1 MATIKT
7 ATVLIGLCGAL
18 ALWGCEKAAPTAAP
32 APPKVTVAQ
41 PVLREVV
48 DVDEYTGRL
57 GAVDEV
63 EVRAKVRG
71 YLDSIE
77 FKDGDEVEKG
87 KVLFQ
92 IDPRPFDA
100 TLKAAEGQ
108 LDVVKAR
115 RVTAQADVTRYK
127 DLVPKGAATAQ
138 DLDRA
143 IGQLGEAEAAIR
155 VAEAQI
161 EQARLDL
168 IYAKITAPVS
178 GVISRS
184 QLSVGNLV
192 GAGGGEELLTTIV
205 SVDPIQVYFDV
216 DQRALLRY
224 RQEAIKRRAGGPEP
238 KTIRDLNI
246 AFEFAL
252 AGEQGFP
259 HKGVLD
265 FIDNKVD
272 PTTGTIPVR
281 GEVSNANRLLKPGF
295 FARVRVSPS
304 PPYKAVLVNEQAI
317 GTQQGQKYV
326 FLVDSSN
333 KVIFRTVQLGAV
345 QSDGLRVITSG
356 VAAEDRIILNG
367 MQRARPGATVSPELG
382 EMIPRVSA
390 AVPAATQQ
398 VSSGN

>member
-1 MATIKT
+1 
-7 ATVLIGLCGAL
+7 
-18 ALWGCEKAAPTAAP
+18 
-32 APPKVTVAQ
+32 VTVAQ

-57 GAVDEV
+57 AAVDDV

-71 YLDSIE
+71 YLDNIA
-77 FKDGDEVEKG
+77 FKDGDEVQKG
-87 KVLFQ
+87 QVLFQ
-92 IDPRPFDA
+92 IDPRPFDV

-108 LDVVKAR
+108 LDAVKAR

-161 EQARLDL
+161 EQAKLDL
-168 IYAKITAPVS
+168 DYARITAPVS

-192 GAGGGEELLTTIV
+192 GAVGGEQLLTTIV

-224 RQEAIKRRAGGPEP
+224 RQEAIKRRSGGPEP

-281 GEVSNANRLLKPGF
+281 GGVPNANRLLKPGF

-304 PPYKAVLVNEQAI
+304 PPYQAVLVNEQAI

-326 FLVDSSN
+326 FVVDSSN
-333 KVIFRTVQLGAV
+333 KVVFKTVQLGAL
-345 QSDGLRVITSG
+345 QSDGMRIITSG
-356 VAAEDRIILNG
+356 VAAEDRIIMNG
-367 MQRARPGATVSPELG
+367 MQRARPGATVSPEPG
-382 EMIPRVSA
+382 EMAPRVSA
-390 AVPAATQQ
+390 ASPAATQQ